1 MNFRE
6 IEVISQLVNYKS
18 FSDAAFS
25 LSYSPSAITKYVSNV
40 ERELGLKLF
49 VRSKKSGELVL
60 TSEGKVLIGAMRR
73 INNDCQYLFELARQL
88 KDSYENTIRIGSQP
102 RIGNIQEQEI
112 IAEFLYKNPKAKID
126 TVKVYAKDL
135 MKLLQ
140 AGRLDAM
147 FVTVHGETRIEE
159 YFEELLDNSDT
170 EIVFLSTDREMYFGV
185 SEKYLPGRY
194 EAEFK
199 EFRDFT
205 FAFPFP
211 IASDM
216 EDTKAISTFETMA
229 AENGFT
235 LKTMHVGG
243 YDTSVFRLAA
253 MMPVA
258 VTTTNITAQYKG
270 IKFIRIIDWKGS
282 TNLYFIF
289 MKSNRKEMLKNLKR
303 SVREYLDKTGLSQ
316 A

>member
-1 MNFRE
+1 MNMRE
-6 IEVISQLVNYKS
+6 IEVISQIVNYKS
-18 FSDAAFS
+18 FSDAATS
-25 LSYSPSAITKYVSNV
+25 LSFSPSAITKYVSNV

-49 VRSKKSGELVL
+49 IRGKKSGELVL

-73 INNDCQYLFELARQL
+73 INGGWQYLLELAGQL
-88 KDSYENTIRIGSQP
+88 KGTYENAIRIGSQP
-102 RIGNIQEQEI
+102 RLGNIQEQEI
-112 IAEFLYKNPKAKID
+112 IASFLFRNPKAEID

-135 MKLLQ
+135 MSLLQ

-147 FVTVHGETRIEE
+147 FVTVHGETKIED
-159 YFEELLDNSDT
+159 YFKEQLDNSDT
-170 EIVFLSTDREMYFGV
+170 ETMFLSTDREMYFGI
-185 SEKYLPGRY
+185 SEKYLPGRT

-211 IASDM
+211 IASDT
-216 EDTKAISTFETMA
+216 EDTKAISTFESMA
-229 AENGFT
+229 AENGFA

-243 YDTSVFRLAA
+243 YDTSVFRLAT

-258 VTTTNITAQYKG
+258 VSTTNIPAEYKG
-270 IKFIRIIDWKGS
+270 IKFVRITDWKGS

-289 MKSNRKEMLKNLKR
+289 MKSNRKEILRNLKR
-303 SVREYLDKTGLSQ
+303 SVREYLDRTGNRQ
-316 A
+316 E